1 MPVDCIS
8 LVQFLSRHL
17 LAHQNKGN
25 IGAKGRTFVVLH
37 QARMIMENRQLL
49 YFTRIVELGS
59 FTKAAA
65 ELRIAQPSLGQQVR
79 NLEEELGTALLVRHS
94 RGVKPTEAGAVLFE
108 HASRI
113 LEDVRQAKEAVL
125 ALSNQPAGNVTI
137 GMTPGISDLFTAK
150 LVESCNRN
158 CPAIRLIIEQ
168 DLSVRL
174 VRKLSLD
181 DTLAFALV
189 SGMECDAIQMLISIP
204 LAIEQLYLIG
214 SPRLSAKLRNPVR
227 FSQLKRLKL
236 IMLGIG
242 DQRSRGLKHELE
254 VEAKRQGISLNF
266 SHEMQSVTAVQDL
279 IERDIGFGILPFGAV
294 RRRVEEGTLKTFRIA
309 EPEVCREIRLVRS
322 PRHQLSVADRAVMKI
337 LLDLAIEETR
347 EEGSSLRPI
356 ARLSGKR
363 FPDLE
368 LRKTVVE
375 KSGHHAI
382 GR

>member
-25 IGAKGRTFVVLH
+25 IGAKGSTFIVLH

-137 GMTPGISDLFTAK
+137 GMTPGISDLFAARACRI
-150 LVESCNRN
+150 LQSELPGN
-158 CPAIRLIIEQ
+158 
-168 DLSVRL
+168 
-174 VRKLSLD
+174 
-181 DTLAFALV
+181 
-189 SGMECDAIQMLISIP
+189 
-204 LAIEQLYLIG
+204 
-214 SPRLSAKLRNPVR
+214 SA
-227 FSQLKRLKL
+227 QY
-236 IMLGIG
+236 
-242 DQRSRGLKHELE
+242 
-254 VEAKRQGISLNF
+254 
-266 SHEMQSVTAVQDL
+266 
-279 IERDIGFGILPFGAV
+279 
-294 RRRVEEGTLKTFRIA
+294 
-309 EPEVCREIRLVRS
+309 
-322 PRHQLSVADRAVMKI
+322 
-337 LLDLAIEETR
+337 
-347 EEGSSLRPI
+347 
-356 ARLSGKR
+356 
-363 FPDLE
+363 
-368 LRKTVVE
+368 
-375 KSGHHAI
+375 
-382 GR
+382 